1 MTLLDAL
8 RPWLPRR
15 RRLTLR
21 DAGGFVYLDRWG
33 VEVPR
38 LGGILLHR
46 IDRPDPGLD
55 LHDHPWRFRSLV
67 LAGSYTEDI
76 GHGIARHRPRW
87 SYAGHDLDERHRIAH
102 VEPGTWTL
110 VVRGPHRQTW
120 GFFLGNGNEWV
131 PWNEYDYQTR
141 RPGSATSNKA
151 EEEHAVAG
159 PPLTVDETG
168 AISGYIARKNPHD
181 HADVDE
187 AWAEV
192 EHLIGVDVDP
202 PLDETGAFV
211 EIEAHQSSR
220 DPEPA
225 WCPRCNLR
233 SAFEVE
239 QILARS
245 DTLDEIGRFRLT
257 VCLDCGWSDPPAEEE
272 PTP

>member
-21 DAGGFVYLDRWG
+21 NAAG
-33 VEVPR
+33 EV
-38 LGGILLHR
+38 
-46 IDRPDPGLD
+46 
-55 LHDHPWRFRSLV
+55 
-67 LAGSYTEDI
+67 
-76 GHGIARHRPRW
+76 
-87 SYAGHDLDERHRIAH
+87 
-102 VEPGTWTL
+102 
-110 VVRGPHRQTW
+110 
-120 GFFLGNGNEWV
+120 
-131 PWNEYDYQTR
+131 
-141 RPGSATSNKA
+141 
-151 EEEHAVAG
+151 
-159 PPLTVDETG
+159 
-168 AISGYIARKNPHD
+168 
-181 HADVDE
+181 
-187 AWAEV
+187 
-192 EHLIGVDVDP
+192 
-202 PLDETGAFV
+202 ETGAFG

-245 DTLDEIGRFRLT
+245 DTLGRFRLT